1 MFDDRG
7 MWSIFLC
14 EYPTDV
20 LHLTSDSDLCLQTEV
35 CFVENKTNWYL
46 CPSAHDNVVM
56 YITKFNIA
64 ITMIISMF
72 EDRGMWVDIFMFAMC
87 QHLYV
92 YNNSC
97 FHMFLDI
104 IRVFKSVSG

>member
-1 MFDDRG
+1 M
-7 MWSIFLC
+7 
-14 EYPTDV
+14 DV
-20 LHLTSDSDLCLQTEV
+20 LHLTSDSDHCLQTEV

-46 CPSAHDNVVM
+46 CPSAHDNVDM

-92 YNNSC
+92 YKQELFS
-97 FHMFLDI
+97 H
-104 IRVFKSVSG
+104 VSRYY